1 MRAKRITPHVCAGQ
15 HIRTLILQAGTNSE
29 FNHSY
34 VSRETY
40 KKRNRIVMFHV
51 KHD

>member
-1 MRAKRITPHVCAGQ
+1 MRGSPHVCAGQ
-15 HIRTLILQAGTNSE
+15 HIRTLILQAGMNSE

-40 KKRNRIVMFHV
+40 TKK
-51 KHD
+51 K

>member
-1 MRAKRITPHVCAGQ
+1 MRFIRGSPHVCAGQ

-29 FNHSY
+29 FNNSY

-40 KKRNRIVMFHV
+40 TKRNRIVMFHV